1 MNIFSGLESIV
12 ETDYR
17 LAPHTWYGIGGP
29 AEFFICPETIEQ
41 LSEVVKRCTE
51 NELPVRVL
59 GFGSN
64 LLVSDQGV
72 KGAVIKFDAPPF
84 KQSEFGEDGELTAWA
99 GADLGA
105 LVLDCVKRGYGGLE
119 TLSGIPGSVGGAIRM
134 NAGGNFGDLGSVVE
148 EVTLM
153 DNQGGV
159 FTKVKPELVF
169 DYRSTNITARFILN
183 AKIKLVPSDP
193 DQIMRTVQE
202 IWIHKKNNQPL
213 NTRNC
218 GCIFKNPPGQ
228 SAGAMIDRAGLK
240 GLAVGGARVSD
251 KHANFI
257 LADTDCQSAD
267 VERLVEVIR
276 ERIREQFNVELETEI
291 EIWK

>member
-1 MNIFSGLESIV
+1 MSIFSGLESIV

-29 AEFFICPETIEQ
+29 AEYFICPETVEQ

-51 NELPVRVL
+51 NDLPVHVL

-72 KGAVIKFDAPPF
+72 KGVVIKFEATPF
-84 KQSEFGEDGELTAWA
+84 KQTEFKGEELTAWA
-99 GADLGA
+99 GADLGT
-105 LVLDCVKRGYGGLE
+105 LVLDCVKQGYAGLE
-119 TLSGIPGSVGGAIRM
+119 TLSGIPGSIGGAIRM
-134 NAGGNFGDLGSVVE
+134 NAGGRYGDIGSVVQ

-153 DNQGGV
+153 DNQGAV
-159 FTKVKPELVF
+159 FTKTKPELVF
-169 DYRSTNITARFILN
+169 DYRNTNITARFILN
-183 AKIKLVPSDP
+183 ARMKLVPADP
-193 DQIMRTVQE
+193 EQVMRTVQE
-202 IWIHKKNNQPL
+202 TWIYKKNNQPL

-218 GCIFKNPPGQ
+218 GCVFKNPPGQ
-228 SAGAMIDRAGLK
+228 SAGALIDRAGLK
-240 GLAVGGARVSD
+240 GLVMGGARVSD

-257 LADTDCQSAD
+257 LADKGCQSAD

-276 ERIREQFNVELETEI
+276 ERIREQFSLELETEI